1 MLSKLSDL
9 LIIDLKFTAK
19 SVEGAKKEKK
29 SNQYVVFQNLKII
42 NYTTNVANVKKDV
55 WHLLVD

>member
-9 LIIDLKFTAK
+9 LIIYLKFTAK
-19 SVEGAKKEKK
+19 SVEGVKKEKK

-55 WHLLVD
+55 